1 MASGTAWQSP
11 IDGSWLQTLSIDF
24 SSTVGNDPNDFPR
37 DAKSCEEE
45 IEHYKNKNQIL
56 RRKVRRAKGE
66 ERKELDRIEVLE
78 REIQVLESRLAE
90 KLHNLKDDDDP
101 DDE

>member
-1 MASGTAWQSP
+1 M
-11 IDGSWLQTLSIDF
+11 
-24 SSTVGNDPNDFPR
+24 
-37 DAKSCEEE
+37 
-45 IEHYKNKNQIL
+45 
-56 RRKVRRAKGE
+56 RRAKGE